1 MNIPSF
7 RVVTIGNIC
16 TGKSTLLNALLGEV
30 LLPAGVVASFDC
42 PVNIRYGEEPNA
54 IIILEGEELKVNIGD
69 IRKYAVDKDVKKVII
84 ECPIK
89 FCNFD
94 FVDTPGLCWSTWHN
108 DIITE
113 YLPSANTII
122 YCMRVQ
128 NAFSISDKAQIEHLR
143 ELGYKSIIFVLTYYD
158 LLLYNDEMYGTN
170 ETDKTRAYYIEKLS
184 RYTDLKETGV
194 FFVGSLPALNT
205 KLNKNDASMVCSSHL
220 LELENR
226 LKELYAKWQLLH

>member
-1 MNIPSF
+1 
-7 RVVTIGNIC
+7 
-16 TGKSTLLNALLGEV
+16 
-30 LLPAGVVASFDC
+30 
-42 PVNIRYGEEPNA
+42 
-54 IIILEGEELKVNIGD
+54 
-69 IRKYAVDKDVKKVII
+69 
-84 ECPIK
+84 
-89 FCNFD
+89 
-94 FVDTPGLCWSTWHN
+94 
-108 DIITE
+108 
-113 YLPSANTII
+113 
-122 YCMRVQ
+122 MRVQ

-194 FFVGSLPALNT
+194 FFVESLPALNT

-226 LKELYAKWQLLH
+226 LKELYAKWQLLHENNKKSVFF